1 MGRRQSFLDIS
12 YAVVIGGIAL
22 LAVLIIVSPVV
33 IALMTSFTE
42 GSAVLYWSE
51 STPIASL
58 PASEAASKT
67 PPPEP
72 PAAA

>member
-1 MGRRQSFLDIS
+1 
-12 YAVVIGGIAL
+12 
-22 LAVLIIVSPVV
+22 
-33 IALMTSFTE
+33 MTSWTD

-51 STPIASL
+51 STPMAFA

-72 PAAA
+72 PAAW